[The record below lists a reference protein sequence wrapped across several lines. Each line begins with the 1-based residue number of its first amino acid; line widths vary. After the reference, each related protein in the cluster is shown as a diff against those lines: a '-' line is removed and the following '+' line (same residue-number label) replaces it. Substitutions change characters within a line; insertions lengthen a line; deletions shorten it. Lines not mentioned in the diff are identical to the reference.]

1 MKGMGIQR
9 YVFYH
14 SIVCLWVIGL
24 GSAIVLT
31 FVFNFGIVGLY
42 FGYGNGLIALCFCN
56 LYYIYKSKWD
66 MIELQARLNW
76 DETLNMTLDE
86 DHFRKEPKKNRNK
99 DVPAHLKY

>member
-1 MKGMGIQR
+1 
-9 YVFYH
+9 
-14 SIVCLWVIGL
+14 
-24 GSAIVLT
+24 
-31 FVFNFGIVGLY
+31 
-42 FGYGNGLIALCFCN
+42 
-56 LYYIYKSKWD
+56 